1 MLLRL
6 IFNGQFFEAI
16 AYLISTLFVIFIT
29 LPVHEYA
36 HGLIAVKLGDPTP
49 KYQGRLT
56 LNPFAHIDYIGALLI
71 LLIGFGWAKP
81 VQVNAR
87 NFRDPKAGM
96 ALTAL
101 AGPMAN
107 IVVAFIFLVINN
119 ILYYLIFR
127 GHNYPALL
135 YAFFGFVASINIQ
148 LAVFNLIPIPPLDG
162 SRILASVLSD
172 RAYYKLMQYER
183 YFFIVIF
190 VLLFSGVLTIPL
202 NYASNGIFT
211 ALLNLAGLPF
221 KIFA

>member
-6 IFNGQFFEAI
+6 IFNGQFLQAI

-56 LNPFAHIDYIGALLI
+56 LNPFAHIDYIGALMI

-87 NFRDPKAGM
+87 NFKDPKFGM

-107 IVVAFIFLVINN
+107 IILAFIFLSVNN
-119 ILYYLIFR
+119 IFYYLIFR
-127 GHNYPALL
+127 TQNYPLL
-135 YAFFGFVASINIQ
+135 LGAFFGFVARINIQ

-162 SRILASVLSD
+162 SRILAATLSD
-172 RAYYKLMQYER
+172 RMYYKLMQYER
-183 YFFIVIF
+183 YMFIIIF
-190 VLLFSGVLTIPL
+190 VLLWTGILTIPMS
-202 NYASNGIFT
+202 YASNGIYI
-211 ALLNLAGLPF
+211 ALSNLAELPF
-221 KIFA
+221 RLFV